1 MEIPMER
8 ILLIENDPQVIDLI
22 AHQTLRPIGYQ
33 VDVIDSAGTAIK
45 EIETNAPD
53 LIITNLSLPGI
64 SGKDLL
70 VALKSQGINIPMIV
84 IIPKGHES
92 DALQAFRLGAL
103 NFLSYPLREAE
114 VVTVV
119 DDTLGLYRRRLE
131 ANGNLFQVE
140 EVEQRLDRHI
150 QDLMEIFSIGKI
162 VPSALNQQTLYNKI
176 TSTAVRVCQATSSWL
191 LVFDLTRK
199 KYILRAT
206 LNPDEDW
213 QAKLN
218 LPLEDNLSSV
228 VIVSGQAVSAFGEAV
243 KRFDLAGTVEAVL
256 AVPIKWKDEV
266 VGLLV
271 VARKTPDP
279 FTLDQQAMLEMLA
292 DYTSSLIENTRCYQ
306 ILEQRL
312 FYLQQSTLFTKIDS
326 DIKNDILRQA
336 GLELRSPLKS
346 LTENLET
353 LSNQGDRHLSHK
365 QADAIKAIQEE
376 ADILMDIAD
385 SMIRIQQKDSSKLL
399 EEADLNVLVND
410 VVKRYQA
417 ISQVC
422 RIAIRTELPAVP
434 TIVAVFPSQITKVL
448 EGLLSNALKHSPAKG
463 QITIRLEQ
471 KDNYTALY
479 VKDHGEGINN
489 NLSERIFDRKS
500 SLFGEE
506 ARRFGGIGISL
517 PMIKEIITAHRGE
530 IWIVSERGKGFSII
544 FTLPR

>member
-1 MEIPMER
+1 METPMVR

-22 AHQTLRPIGYQ
+22 AQQTLRPIGYQ

-70 VALKSQGINIPMIV
+70 VALKSQGINIPIIV
-84 IIPKGHES
+84 ITPKGHES
-92 DALQAFRLGAL
+92 DVLQAFRLGAL
-103 NFLSYPLREAE
+103 NFLTYPLREAE

-119 DDTLGLYRRRLE
+119 DDTLSLYRRRLE
-131 ANGNLFQVE
+131 ANSNLFQVDE
-140 EVEQRLDRHI
+140 IEQRPDRHI

-162 VPSALNQQTLYNKI
+162 VPSALNQQTLYDKI

-199 KYILRAT
+199 KYILRAY

-243 KRFDLAGTVEAVL
+243 KRFDVAGTVEAVL
-256 AVPIKWKDEV
+256 AVPIKWKHEV

-279 FTLDQQAMLEMLA
+279 FTLEQQAMIEMLA
-292 DYTSSLIENTRCYQ
+292 DYTSSLIENSRRYQ

-326 DIKNDILRQA
+326 EIKNDILRQA

-385 SMIRIQQKDSSKLL
+385 SMIRTQQKDSSKLL
-399 EEADLNVLVND
+399 EESDLNVLVND
-410 VVKRYQA
+410 VVKRLQS

-422 RIAIRTELPAVP
+422 HIAIRTELPAMP
-434 TIVAVFPSQITKVL
+434 TFVAVFPSQITKVL

-471 KDNYTALY
+471 KDNYTALS

-500 SLFGEE
+500 SMFGEE

-517 PMIKEIITAHRGE
+517 TMIKEIITAHRGE
-530 IWIVSERGKGFSII
+530 IWVESERGKGFSII